1 MFASFCSC
9 LLASLVYSL
18 YALGCLLSTLFLN
31 IFSVCLSIYKKNTIR
46 LMIWLI
52 SFFNFLIYFYIVY
65 M

>member
-31 IFSVCLSIYKKNTIR
+31 IFSVCLSIKKKKKYDQAND
-46 LMIWLI
+46 L
-52 SFFNFLIYFYIVY
+52 VY
-65 M
+65 LLL